1 MTQKFGRLQAT
12 KMEKTSM
19 KTAYVARAVI
29 PSQSANSIH
38 VMKIS
43 ESFAEI
49 CEEFELIVPE
59 NKQEEIKED
68 IYDYYGINHKFPV
81 IRVKQAKFLK
91 GMYRYSF
98 ALRAM
103 NKILRGEC
111 EQIITRDPLV
121 AFLTVLLHKRT
132 VLDLHGEIAHLAGR
146 AYRIIKW
153 DFFRKSKYLKI
164 VMITES
170 LVRFYEKKY
179 KLPSELATVLPDG
192 CTLENFEAYYKNALL
207 QNDTLKL
214 AYAGSFGVGRGYEVI
229 QALAE
234 QDKDNSYYI
243 YGGNKEDA
251 LKVISHEPPEN
262 IAFQGFIANREIPR
276 ALCSQDILLLPYQNT
291 LIAKGEDT
299 GKVMSPLKLF
309 EYMASGRVIIASDLE
324 VLKEILNESNCY
336 FAVPDDPS
344 SWKKAIEEINNNRD
358 EAIQKAHR
366 ARKDVEQYTWK
377 IRAQKMIGLIR

>member
-1 MTQKFGRLQAT
+1 MN
-12 KMEKTSM
+12 M

-29 PSQSANSIH
+29 PSKSANSIH

-43 ESFAEI
+43 ESFAEL
-49 CEEFELIVPE
+49 CDEFELIVPE
-59 NKQEEIKED
+59 NQQDKINED
-68 IYDYYGINHKFPV
+68 IFDYYGIEHKFSV
-81 IRVKQAKFLK
+81 VRVKQANFLK
-91 GMYRYSF
+91 GMYRYFF
-98 ALRAM
+98 AICAM
-103 NKILRGEC
+103 SKIFKEKC
-111 EQIITRDPLV
+111 SHIITRDPLV
-121 AFLTVLLHKRT
+121 AFLAVLFHKKT

-146 AYRIIKW
+146 AYRIITW

-170 LVRFYEKKY
+170 LVRFYDKKY
-179 KLPSELATVLPDG
+179 KLEPELATVLPDG
-192 CTLENFEAYYKNALL
+192 CTLENFAPYYENRIL
-207 QNDTLKL
+207 QENNLKL
-214 AYAGSFGVGRGYEVI
+214 AYTGSFGVGRGYEVI

-234 QDKDNSYYI
+234 QDKDNTYSI

-251 LKVISHEPPEN
+251 LKVIDHEPPQN
-262 IAFQGFIANREIPR
+262 ILFHGFIANRDIPQ

-324 VLKEILNESNCY
+324 VLKEVLNESNCY

-344 SWKKAIEEINNNRD
+344 SWKKIIEEITNNRD
-358 EAIQKAHR
+358 EAIQKAHQ
-366 ARKDVEQYTWK
+366 ARQDVKQYTWR
-377 IRAQKMIGLIR
+377 IRAQKMIELLN